1 LEHVS
6 LVERGIDGDTA
17 IEHTLEKSEGDFVH
31 KLLYTNPVLLQK
43 VLDSVDDDF

>member
-1 LEHVS
+1 MK
-6 LVERGIDGDTA
+6 
-17 IEHTLEKSEGDFVH
+17 EKSEGDFVH